1 MAYKQQFFG
10 KPCRH
15 QIHACYDPLRSA
27 GDNLQRKTTSDT
39 NLSPMRC
46 PSTHGHGQ
54 LFLLRSGR
62 RSRRCASQGIARQG
76 KTRTATVDDQQWRR
90 EVTRRLG
97 EYRARTGRLLP
108 GTERP
113 LTNQDSPEVPSDTK
127 PLRRSLQRPAIR
139 SGQTERV
146 DICIQ
151 PEFDFSVFPDDRSHP
166 QTALIPVASLSQRRG
181 AALLDGL
188 FIGFTT
194 GGFLAL
200 FHALGGQISFGKVDL
215 ALGLAVLYLFY
226 GQYFLLFTVL
236 GSATPGMLI
245 CGLSTVQLDGTPAST
260 RQLLWRSFGYLLSG
274 ATLLIGFFW
283 ALWDEDHFT
292 WQDRISHT
300 YITSVVPFDATG
312 RSAIS

>member
-1 MAYKQQFFG
+1 MLCVPPAIT
-10 KPCRH
+10 C
-15 QIHACYDPLRSA
+15 SA
-27 GDNLQRKTTSDT
+27 KRRVTRICPQCGALLLTGADNCSFCEAVDEVDT
-39 NLSPMRC
+39 AP
-46 PSTHGHGQ
+46 
-54 LFLLRSGR
+54 R
-62 RSRRCASQGIARQG
+62 RAARQG
-76 KTRTATVDDQQWRR
+76 KTRTAPADDQQWRR

-113 LTNQDSPEVPSDTK
+113 LTSQDPPDVPSETK
-127 PLRRSLQRPAIR
+127 SLRRSLQRPAFR
-139 SGQTERV
+139 SGHTERV

-166 QTALIPVASLSQRRG
+166 QTALVPVASLSKRRS
-181 AALLDGL
+181 AALLDALFVGL
-188 FIGFTT
+188 TT

-200 FHALGGQISFGKVDL
+200 FRALGGQIGFAKLDL

-226 GQYFLLFTVL
+226 CQYFLLFTVF
-236 GSATPGMLI
+236 GGATPGMLI
-245 CGLSTVQLDGTPAST
+245 CGLNTVQLDGTLAST

-274 ATLLIGFFW
+274 ATLLMGFFW

-300 YITSVVPFDATG
+300 YITSVMPFDTDG
-312 RSAIS
+312 RLS